1 MMKFNKKL
9 IGLVLALAMLLSLFA
24 VNIAADGSTTDT
36 VEYTVVVY
44 LEKEDIY
51 GAEGTFRIEYD
62 SNVESATILAIENY
76 GSFGFQ
82 QANLDTMKFLT
93 ANVDK
98 TKGDMKVAVA
108 LSIVGKVG
116 GKVTLHADDFGYV
129 ATEDDIVNDVLTGEN
144 WSKTID
150 VVDYSALRAQ
160 VERKNALNADKLS
173 YKDDAWAAVEAAYE
187 VASSLLRVE
196 RPTVIDAPNY
206 APLSDITS
214 ATNDLK
220 DVLDALADNLLVL
233 DFGELNTQ
241 IQAAEAKLPDADK
254 YYVTSWLNFL
264 QALDYARVAL
274 SFRVQEEITAAAE
287 ELEQAIEALKP
298 INDRYNEGLEEGR
311 EQGKA
316 DKEEAVS
323 EAESKAYAN
332 GFAEG
337 NADKEEAVS
346 EAESEAY
353 AEGYAAGYEAG
364 EDAGYEKGY
373 AAGLA
378 AAGNQGSETPDDN
391 PENPDTPADRYQEG
405 YEAGYKKGYDDGYK
419 QGLIDGAPE
428 TDAIEETEPVDTQ
441 APDETETAVPDV
453 DEKSSTLWIV
463 LFIVFLTTTLGLA
476 AYIVV
481 TMVLKKKKETDD
493 TPVVDYNIE
502 DDIDT
507 DAAGDATADANS
519 DAETDTDAE

>member
-1 MMKFNKKL
+1 MMKFNKKFV
-9 IGLVLALAMLLSLFA
+9 GVVLALAMLFSLVA
-24 VNIAADGSTTDT
+24 VNVAADGADDATVSTVDIYLDHSTALFGASGSFEITADDGVT
-36 VEYTVVVY
+36 VEVVDFVNEGS
-44 LEKEDIY
+44 LSMMIVDKDVQKFNS
-51 GAEGTFRIEYD
+51 GA
-62 SNVESATILAIENY
+62 S
-76 GSFGFQ
+76 
-82 QANLDTMKFLT
+82 LT
-93 ANVDK
+93 AGNFK
-98 TKGDMKVAVA
+98 MRLR
-108 LSIVGKVG
+108 LSISGEVGKTAIVTFNYNYMDVAG
-116 GKVTLHADDFGYV
+116 GDEKTDGVKTVTLEVVDYTALTAALASFDALTESDYTRASWRV
-129 ATEDDIVNDVLTGEN
+129 ASTAAGQARDLLNKSYEQAKVDAAATALNDAIAALVLL
-144 WSKTID
+144 D
-150 VVDYSALRAQ
+150 VDYSALEEKVEEAQ
-160 VERKNALNADKLS
+160 ALNAEDYTAKNWFEFATTLNEAEAFLARA
-173 YKDDAWAAVEAAYE
+173 DAQSQDEINAMVEE
-187 VASSLLRVE
+187 L
-196 RPTVIDAPNY
+196 TDAM
-206 APLSDITS
+206 
-214 ATNDLK
+214 
-220 DVLDALADNLLVL
+220 DALTLIEGSDDRYDEGFAD
-233 DFGELNTQ
+233 GK
-241 IQAAEAKLPDADK
+241 AEA
-254 YYVTSWLNFL
+254 
-264 QALDYARVAL
+264 
-274 SFRVQEEITAAAE
+274 E
-287 ELEQAIEALKP
+287 
-298 INDRYNEGLEEGR
+298 
-311 EQGKA
+311 
-316 DKEEAVS
+316 S
-323 EAESKAYAN
+323 EAESEIESAYDD
-332 GFAEG
+332 GFAAG

-453 DEKSSTLWIV
+453 TTDEKSSTLWIV

-507 DAAGDATADANS
+507 DTDTDTDTDAAGDATADANS
-519 DAETDTDAE
+519 DAETDNDAE